1 MARSEASI
9 EIDRPAAEVFPWL
22 VEPEKRLQWVTGLRS
37 SESIDETSY
46 REVMEEHGQRFEGTA
61 RVLREDP
68 PHALDVEMKGRGFT
82 ARAESRLTEENGR
95 TQLTSS
101 FDLTLAG
108 VFRFAGAIVG
118 RQAQRSL
125 ERSLARLK
133 EVLEASGA
141 DDAEEEPAA
150 EEE

>member
-22 VEPEKRLQWVTGLRS
+22 VEPEKRLQWVSGLRS
-37 SESIDETSY
+37 SEPIDETSY
-46 REVMEEHGQRFEGTA
+46 REVMEESGQRFEGTA

-68 PHALDVEMKGRGFT
+68 PHALDVEMKGRAFT
-82 ARAESRLTEENGR
+82 VRAESRLKETDGR

-101 FDLTLAG
+101 FDLALAG
-108 VFRFAGAIVG
+108 LARFAGGIVS

-133 EVLEASGA
+133 EVLET
-141 DDAEEEPAA
+141 DREL
-150 EEE
+150 